1 MSENIVEV
9 TMSKKD
15 MITDGV
21 VVDKDHS
28 FKIIIKKQGK
38 VEILEFEDALFNL
51 NCALLM
57 PSAAREGDGVP
68 EDQKAINGLEVLATV
83 FKHLEKEKKFG
94 QKKILLAGHTDASNE
109 EEYNAKLSKMRAD
122 AVLYLLMGNTEAAEM
137 WEEQFKADVN
147 DGIRVYGKEDVKSIL
162 FWIDAIFGWGCNP
175 DGKEGRTYSYCV
187 KRFKVKFNSIFKPA
201 SRMDPEADTTKKK
214 FWNAVFVIYQYAL
227 TQMLLPDDAEMPSH
241 EEFLANNMQT
251 GWMDTYHGYLKWAKN
266 NDGIE
271 SAIGCGESWQIDSS
285 SEYSQANRRVQ
296 VLFFDESE
304 LEKVDLDLCCQENC
318 AQDGCPIYGADGVEK
333 VYLWKITDLEIKVD
347 YDDGID
353 PTEIK
358 YRVYLNDD
366 STREGAFNSN
376 GYAIE
381 KDVPH
386 GKHLIFID
394 APGCSIDS

>member
-1 MSENIVEV
+1 
-9 TMSKKD
+9 
-15 MITDGV
+15 
-21 VVDKDHS
+21 
-28 FKIIIKKQGK
+28 
-38 VEILEFEDALFNL
+38 
-51 NCALLM
+51 
-57 PSAAREGDGVP
+57 
-68 EDQKAINGLEVLATV
+68 
-83 FKHLEKEKKFG
+83 
-94 QKKILLAGHTDASNE
+94 
-109 EEYNAKLSKMRAD
+109 
-122 AVLYLLMGNTEAAEM
+122 
-137 WEEQFKADVN
+137 
-147 DGIRVYGKEDVKSIL
+147 
-162 FWIDAIFGWGCNP
+162 
-175 DGKEGRTYSYCV
+175 
-187 KRFKVKFNSIFKPA
+187 
-201 SRMDPEADTTKKK
+201 MDPEADTTKKK

-271 SAIGCGESWQIDSS
+271 SAVGCGESWQIDSS